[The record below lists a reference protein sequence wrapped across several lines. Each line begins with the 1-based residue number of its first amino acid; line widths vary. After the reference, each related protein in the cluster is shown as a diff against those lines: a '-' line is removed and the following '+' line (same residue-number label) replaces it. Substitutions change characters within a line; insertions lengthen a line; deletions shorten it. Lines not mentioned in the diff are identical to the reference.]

1 MKIDINQ
8 SKTESRRFKDRRNRR
23 IEERRGYW
31 GEGEKGREG
40 KRRGRERFKT
50 LSQQKYN
57 EEMGGVTL
65 ILTETI
71 VN

>member
-1 MKIDINQ
+1 MSQ
-8 SKTESRRFKDRRNRR
+8 YSRT
-23 IEERRGYW
+23 EERRGDW
-31 GEGEKGREG
+31 AEGEKGREG
-40 KRRGRERFKT
+40 ERRERERFKT

-65 ILTETI
+65 ILKGTI